1 MTEGIKRAVYI
12 AVGLAVLL
20 LSVTADGRRQR
31 PELVVKSLDGLPAT
45 AATGSEFEVRDKVRN
60 KGRKADRTRNRYFL
74 SKNKVRDPADIKLE
88 GSRKV
93 PRLKRGESS
102 TGTVQL
108 GVPGETTRGAYRLLA
123 CADASRKVR
132 ERRESNNCTASGDWI
147 EVTGGGPGDN
157 SAPPPPQIAAT
168 APLPP
173 SSDRSPTVFGIA
185 ERETR
190 VRIYAGDCSGEPL
203 DGGSAAA
210 FNGPAGI
217 TVRVPEDRVTHLR
230 ATATDDAGNVSGCS
244 ADFPYEEDSTAPATP
259 ALGTTPASPSADESP
274 LVFGLAEP
282 GSTVRVF
289 AGGCGGVPLATGPAA
304 AFGAGFTVGVAENAT
319 TDLRA
324 NATDPAGNAS
334 DCSAAVPYVEDSS
347 SPTPAI
353 AGTSPPS
360 PADDENPSVF
370 GTGAEAGSTVSIYD
384 NAGCTGTALGS
395 GAAAV
400 FEAGGIPLV
409 VALPDGVTT
418 NLYASAVDA
427 LGNPSGCSAVAFP
440 YEELTAP

>member
-1 MTEGIKRAVYI
+1 VHVTEGIKRAVYI

-20 LSVTADGRRQR
+20 LSVTADARRQR

-108 GVPGETTRGAYRLLA
+108 GVPGGTTRGAYRLLA

-132 ERRESNNCTASGDWI
+132 ERRESNNCTASEDWI

-157 SAPPPPQIAAT
+157 SAPPSPQITAT
-168 APLPP
+168 DPLPP

-190 VRIYAGDCSGEPL
+190 VRIYAGDCSGQPL

-210 FNGPAGI
+210 FNGPGGI
-217 TVRVPEDRVTHLR
+217 NVRVPEDRVTHLR

-244 ADFPYEEDSTAPATP
+244 ADFRYEEDSTPPAAP
-259 ALGTTPASPSADESP
+259 ALGTIPASPSANETP
-274 LVFGLAEP
+274 LVLGGAEA

-289 AGGCGGVPLATGPAA
+289 AGGCAGAPLATGTAGTAA
-304 AFGAGFTVGVAENAT
+304 AFAISVTVAANAT
-319 TDLRA
+319 TTLHA
-324 NATDPAGNAS
+324 NATDPAGNTS
-334 DCSAAVPYVEDSS
+334 GCSAGVDYVEDSTA
-347 SPTPAI
+347 PADPAI
-353 AGTSPPS
+353 GTSPAS
-360 PADDENPSVF
+360 PAE
-370 GTGAEAGSTVSIYD
+370 GTPQVLGTAEAGSTVAIYAD
-384 NAGCTGTALGS
+384 SASPCAGTPFATVTATAF
-395 GAAAV
+395 AA
-400 FEAGGIPLV
+400 
-409 VALPDGVTT
+409 GVTPPT
-418 NLYASAVDA
+418 VADGSTTVYSASATDA
-427 LGNPSGCSAVAFP
+427 AGNVSGCSAVT
-440 YEELTAP
+440 YEELAP